1 MISKKVIV
9 CDLDGTL
16 AVSKSALSPEMAET
30 IMNILPKYYF
40 AIISGGGFAQFEK
53 QVISQLHGD
62 SQFFKNL
69 YIFPT
74 MGGMCY
80 TYDTE
85 VSEWKKIYDE
95 SLAED
100 ERKQIMDAFDYAIPK
115 SGVDLSNPYGK
126 LVEDR
131 ETQVTF
137 SGRGQEAPPEVKADW
152 DPDKSK
158 RQKIVDL
165 LKEKIPNYEFH
176 LNGST
181 SIDVTRQGLDKA
193 HAIEKLQEILKLEDE
208 NVLFLGDALFPGG
221 NDEPAKR
228 TGIDYIQ
235 VSDPQQ
241 TLEILR
247 EYI

>member
-1 MISKKVIV
+1 
-9 CDLDGTL
+9 
-16 AVSKSALSPEMAET
+16 
-30 IMNILPKYYF
+30 
-40 AIISGGGFAQFEK
+40 
-53 QVISQLHGD
+53 
-62 SQFFKNL
+62 
-69 YIFPT
+69 